1 LDIFISSKL
10 NEVTVE
16 YFDGGHK
23 QKTGDIMMQS
33 KQLLILAFF
42 TISTLGLGACAAKA
56 PKQKQIDVQKKT
68 SSVTAPTS
76 NYKLPPVKI
85 SAAFPF
91 QSKYITVNGSR
102 MHYVDEGKGDP
113 VIFIHGNPTSSY
125 LWRNIIPYVTDQHR
139 VIAIDLIGMGQ
150 SAKPDINYTFSEHY
164 QYVESFIKQL
174 GLRNVTLVIH
184 DWGAAIGFE
193 YARRHSKNIKAIA
206 FMEGV
211 LPPTFPQSS
220 YEAMGKD
227 MGGLFKMLRD
237 PVKGKHMVIDNNG
250 FVEKLLPAFTNR
262 TIGETEMAVY
272 RAPYKQK
279 ASRKPTLV
287 WPLEVPIG
295 GQPADTT
302 FTMKSIEKFM
312 AQTELPIL
320 MLYASPGAVLPPS
333 VVPWYKKTI
342 KNLETVYIGQGLHF
356 IQEDQPD
363 AIGRALNDW
372 LRRHHN

>member
-1 LDIFISSKL
+1 
-10 NEVTVE
+10 
-16 YFDGGHK
+16 
-23 QKTGDIMMQS
+23 MQS
-33 KQLLILAFF
+33 KRLLVLVIF
-42 TISTLGLGACAAKA
+42 TISTFGLGACAANT
-56 PKQKQIDVQKKT
+56 PKQNEVQKKA
-68 SSVTAPTS
+68 SSITTPVS
-76 NYKLPPVKI
+76 KYKLPPVKI
-85 SAAFPF
+85 PTAFAY
-91 QSKYITVNGSR
+91 QSRYIKVNDSR

-125 LWRNIIPYVTDQHR
+125 LWRNIIPYVTEQHR
-139 VIAIDLIGMGQ
+139 AIAIDLIGMGQ
-150 SAKPDINYTFSEHY
+150 SAKPDINYTFSEHF

-174 GLRNVTLVIH
+174 GLRNVILVVH

-193 YARRHSKNIKAIA
+193 YARRHLENVKAIA

-220 YEAMGKD
+220 YEAMGED
-227 MGGLFKMLRD
+227 MGELFKMLRD

-250 FVEKLLPAFTNR
+250 FVEQLLPAFTNR
-262 TIGETEMAVY
+262 TLGEAEMAVY
-272 RAPYKQK
+272 RAPYKEK

-287 WPLEVPIG
+287 WPLEIPIG

-302 FTMKSIEKFM
+302 STMSSIEQFM
-312 AQTELPIL
+312 THTELPIL

-333 VVPWYKKTI
+333 VVPWYKKKI

-363 AIGRALNDW
+363 SIGRALNDW
-372 LRRHHN
+372 MRRLHNK